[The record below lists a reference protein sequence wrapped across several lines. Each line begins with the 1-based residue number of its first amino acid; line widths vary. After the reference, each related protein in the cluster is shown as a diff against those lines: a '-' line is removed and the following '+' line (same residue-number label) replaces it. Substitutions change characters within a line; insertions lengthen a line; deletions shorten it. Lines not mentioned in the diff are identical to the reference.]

1 MEFSNQKRSKRIKR
15 AFNIFGLLIVVAG
28 LIFFWLKMDIA
39 LMITI
44 GIFIVYVGI
53 SVYANL
59 CFVSFSTNNGKVV
72 IKYYPIISILKK
84 EYEAIEFLH
93 QSLVDFQ
100 IEQALGF
107 ADLTIAIKTKRG
119 IAEYPTISLA
129 ALSKAEIGQIRLALE
144 EIIRNNR
151 KGV

>member
-15 AFNIFGLLIVVAG
+15 TFNLIGLLIAIAG
-28 LIFFWLKMDIA
+28 LTFFWLKQDIA
-39 LMITI
+39 MYIAI
-44 GIFIVYVGI
+44 GVFIVYVGV

-59 CFVSFSTNNGKVV
+59 CFISFSTNNGKVS

-84 EYEAIEFLH
+84 EYEAIEFSH

-107 ADLTIAIKTKRG
+107 ADLTIAIRTKRG

-144 EIIRNNR
+144 EIIGNNR

>member
-1 MEFSNQKRSKRIKR
+1 MEFSNQKRSKSIRR
-15 AFNIFGLLIVVAG
+15 AFNLIGITIVIVG
-28 LIFFWLKMDIA
+28 LIFLWLKMDIA

-44 GIFIVYVGI
+44 GVFTVYVGI

-59 CFVSFSTNNGKVV
+59 CFISFSTNNGKVL

-84 EYEAIEFLH
+84 EFESIEFSH
-93 QSLVDFQ
+93 QSLVNFQ

-129 ALSKAEIGQIRLALE
+129 ALSKAEIGQIKLALE

>member
-1 MEFSNQKRSKRIKR
+1 
-15 AFNIFGLLIVVAG
+15 
-28 LIFFWLKMDIA
+28 
-39 LMITI
+39 MITI

-59 CFVSFSTNNGKVV
+59 CFISFSTNNGKVS

-84 EYEAIEFLH
+84 EYEAIEFSH

-129 ALSKAEIGQIRLALE
+129 ALSKAEIGQIKLALE

>member
-39 LMITI
+39 LMIAI

-84 EYEAIEFLH
+84 EYEAIEFSH

>member
-15 AFNIFGLLIVVAG
+15 TFNLFGLLIAIAG
-28 LIFFWLKMDIA
+28 LTFFWLKQDIA
-39 LMITI
+39 MYIAI
-44 GIFIVYVGI
+44 GVFIVYVGI

-59 CFVSFSTNNGKVV
+59 CFISFSTNNGKVS

-84 EYEAIEFLH
+84 EYEAIEFSH

-107 ADLTIAIKTKRG
+107 ADLTIAIRTKRG

-129 ALSKAEIGQIRLALE
+129 ALSKAEIGQIRQVLD
-144 EIIRNNR
+144 EIMKKN
-151 KGV
+151 KLGV